1 MWKVKSVYQNG
12 NRGGA
17 PGTKNP
23 IVNAFVGNTFSG
35 LNDLR
40 KDFSADNGNFAVDV
54 IFGGAGQG
62 LAIRGGPATKG
73 VAGMVTDVVVNAAT
87 KPGTIQTLYGATQLG
102 EEGLAG
108 PIGAAKVLYDLATF
122 LYGVGVCR

>member
-1 MWKVKSVYQNG
+1 MGESKRTYDPKREW
-12 NRGGA
+12 
-17 PGTKNP
+17 
-23 IVNAFVGNTFSG
+23 VGHP
-35 LNDLR
+35 
-40 KDFSADNGNFAVDV
+40 
-54 IFGGAGQG
+54 
-62 LAIRGGPATKG
+62 AIRGGPATKG

-87 KPGTIQTLYGATQLG
+87 KPGTIQTLSGATQLG